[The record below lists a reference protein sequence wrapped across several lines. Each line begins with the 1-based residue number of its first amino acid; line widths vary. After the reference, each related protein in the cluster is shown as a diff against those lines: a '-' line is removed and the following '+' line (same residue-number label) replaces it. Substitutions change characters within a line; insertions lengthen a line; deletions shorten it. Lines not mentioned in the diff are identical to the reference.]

1 MNRGEE
7 RRDSFEAE
15 RGEQWGE
22 QCGWMGA
29 KRWQIGGILYTDN
42 VRERLSYHLRHN
54 RQWESITLSL
64 LVCCLRTCFPCWDS
78 PHSSFWLRRLGSPH
92 FHLTSTF
99 SSLPPILSPPLSF
112 PFHPLLFSSLL
123 LCPLISRTF
132 FSFLGFSASQ
142 LHFLSPLKLHLHCSP
157 LLPLCLLS
165 FYRRSSL
172 SEWAS
177 WQAVWSRGS
186 WAWLN
191 CSKIAASLRRLHYLS
206 SAAPHRVCET
216 HSVYVCVGGEG
227 GSVRQD
233 WVCARSCAHINQT
246 CCHQ

>member
-1 MNRGEE
+1 
-7 RRDSFEAE
+7 
-15 RGEQWGE
+15 
-22 QCGWMGA
+22 MGA
-29 KRWQIGGILYTDN
+29 KRWQIGGIPYTNN
-42 VRERLSYHLRHN
+42 VRERLSYHLKHN

-165 FYRRSSL
+165 FTVVPPCLNEPAGRL
-172 SEWAS
+172 CGPG
-177 WQAVWSRGS
+177 AVEHG
-186 WAWLN
+186 
-191 CSKIAASLRRLHYLS
+191 
-206 SAAPHRVCET
+206 
-216 HSVYVCVGGEG
+216 
-227 GSVRQD
+227 
-233 WVCARSCAHINQT
+233 
-246 CCHQ
+246 